1 MNRESYKTKRKG
13 QPKRVSKVTGAQSR
27 LASMAKERAY
37 YAQPQMHEAYNT
49 KSEWIKAVIPKAKEV
64 AP

>member
-13 QPKRVSKVTGAQSR
+13 QPKKVRKVTGAESR
-27 LASMAKERAY
+27 LASMAKERVY
-37 YAQPQMHEAYNT
+37 YAQPQMHEAYN
-49 KSEWIKAVIPKAKEV
+49 KNVDWIKAVIPKLKEP

>member
-13 QPKRVSKVTGAQSR
+13 QPKKVSKVTGAESR
-27 LASMAKERAY
+27 LASMAKERVY

-49 KSEWIKAVIPKAKEV
+49 KIDWIKGVIPKAKEV

>member
-13 QPKRVSKVTGAQSR
+13 QPKKVSKVTGAQR
-27 LASMAKERAY
+27 RMTLLAKERVY

-49 KSEWIKAVIPKAKEV
+49 KSDWIKGVIPKVKEV

>member
-1 MNRESYKTKRKG
+1 
-13 QPKRVSKVTGAQSR
+13 
-27 LASMAKERAY
+27 MAKERVY

-49 KSEWIKAVIPKAKEV
+49 KIDWIKGVIPKAKEV